1 MRRQGRRRHVGI
13 RRDGAQPE
21 SSRSPLLTLFSRLT
35 RPGQRIGSRAPAW
48 PRRRCR
54 LDSLA
59 AASSYLRRRR
69 RESAPPLPSGISS
82 RNECSRV
89 GAEGVEQQLSLGS
102 YQVALEADIRS
113 RRLQLLCSPTQE
125 LLIVQ
130 FKPCSSGKSS
140 FLHFQGQRHSTLL
153 GACLFVSTLP
163 LLNIS
168 LDFLC
173 D

>member
-1 MRRQGRRRHVGI
+1 MTEASLSGI
-13 RRDGAQPE
+13 GLYIFAAL
-21 SSRSPLLTLFSRLT
+21 PLLFLF
-35 RPGQRIGSRAPAW
+35 G
-48 PRRRCR
+48 
-54 LDSLA
+54 
-59 AASSYLRRRR
+59 
-69 RESAPPLPSGISS
+69 

-89 GAEGVEQQLSLGS
+89 GAEGVEQQLSLGMNLQIQDFLTHGDFCS
-102 YQVALEADIRS
+102 PNVSRS